1 MEAIIA
7 AQMICNVLVV
17 IFYGTD
23 LYSIGEVKV
32 ANEKEVKLLNGVTFK
47 FSLTKIMKECTNARL
62 SQYLGKLYSKD
73 FDFTQDEKV

>member
-1 MEAIIA
+1 MEAIVT

-17 IFYGTD
+17 IFYGKD

-32 ANEKEVKLLNGVTFK
+32 VNEKEVKLLNGVTFK
-47 FSLTKIMKECTNARL
+47 FSLTKLLKECTNARL

-73 FDFTQDEKV
+73 FEFTQD